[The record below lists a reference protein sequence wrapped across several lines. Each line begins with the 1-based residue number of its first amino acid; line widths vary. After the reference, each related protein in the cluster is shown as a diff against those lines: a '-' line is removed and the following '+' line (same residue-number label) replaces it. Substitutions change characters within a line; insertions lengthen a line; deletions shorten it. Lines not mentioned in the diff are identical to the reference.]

1 MQASTRKGL
10 DWDKRTGTPR
20 GEEASRLVS
29 KAHGRYSAS
38 GQRKLD
44 TDLPKGPAGAHGSPP
59 KPAIGR
65 RNTLKTL
72 PLK

>member
-10 DWDKRTGTPR
+10 NWDKRTGTPR
-20 GEEASRLVS
+20 DEGASRLVS

-59 KPAIGR
+59 KPGNGR
-65 RNTLKTL
+65 RNTVKTV
-72 PLK
+72 PPK